1 MKHGENTWDGASA
14 SSRGASGDAAQAHGG
29 RKDAGATKSST
40 ERGAAADKALI
51 DAGGAIVSRLR
62 LRPIAARALALLME
76 REDQTHGKQ
85 RAAIER
91 AVIEAAGGVEVLEQL
106 AAADAAAAQAA
117 AEAAAM
123 AQAQAE
129 AEAEAAAAAAADAAQ
144 RPRLSP
150 IETNL
155 VALLEKN
162 GPILGTAEVGYAL
175 WPDRDMQPQGAAIA
189 VGGIL
194 RRMLDR
200 GYIESIL
207 VDHRRSYAVTEC
219 GRTAREQDRI
229 DAIDPRQLTLLEH

>member
-1 MKHGENTWDGASA
+1 MKQDENTWDSASA
-14 SSRGASGDAAQAHGG
+14 VDASSNAAEADGG
-29 RKDAGATKSST
+29 RKDAGAAKSST

-91 AVIEAAGGVEVLEQL
+91 ALIEGAGGVEVLEQL
-106 AAADAAAAQAA
+106 AAAEAAAAQAA

-123 AQAQAE
+123 AQA
-129 AEAEAAAAAAADAAQ
+129 EAEAAAAEAAQ

-150 IETNL
+150 IETDL

-162 GPILGTAEVGYAL
+162 GPIYGTAGVGYAL
-175 WPDRDMQPQGAAIA
+175 WPDREMQPQGAAIA
-189 VGGIL
+189 ASRIL
-194 RRMLDR
+194 RRLLDR
-200 GYIESIL
+200 AYIASTL
-207 VDHRRSYAVTEC
+207 VGDRRTCSVTASGIE
-219 GRTAREQDRI
+219 AREQDRI